1 VFVLVNY
8 LLEIIMI
15 VYVGF
20 EFEGVDPN
28 SEQADMIMHDI
39 TMSCETM
46 RVAFDAQECWVDD
59 AVQSNKE

>member
-1 VFVLVNY
+1 
-8 LLEIIMI
+8 MI

-28 SEQADMIMHDI
+28 SEQADIIMHDI

-59 AVQSNKE
+59 AVQSKSNS